1 MFSNIFVPFLESPMT
16 YIALQTLGLA
26 HLFATT
32 SSWPSNNQVQLAQQN
47 IGGQLIT
54 ASLTTSTTRVFNTS
68 PNNTCSLILSTHT
81 LLCFFLVLLVS
92 SHLIFLAH
100 TSMFLLN

>member
-47 IGGQLIT
+47 TGGQLIT
-54 ASLTTSTTRVFNTS
+54 ASLTTSTTRVFNPT
-68 PNNTCSLILSTHT
+68 TR
-81 LLCFFLVLLVS
+81 VLLFFPRTHFYVS
-92 SHLIFLAH
+92 S
-100 TSMFLLN
+100 